1 MAVARYYECPDC
13 KKLIPVIQKRCDCGR
28 ESSGKEEKWKV
39 CPAWLLS
46 LLLTVFPLVMCQFP
60 WWVNL
65 LIFTAIMLLPDVL
78 GGIMTLAVW
87 VWSFIVVVSG
97 SIGLFE
103 VIYFVLLAVYVV
115 YFLIPGIRALIA
127 AIREKR

>member
-1 MAVARYYECPDC
+1 M
-13 KKLIPVIQKRCDCGR
+13 KKTQGKL
-28 ESSGKEEKWKV
+28 SGV
-39 CPAWLLS
+39 GGLLFWLLS
-46 LLLTVFPLVMCQFP
+46 LLLTAFPLVMCQFP
-60 WWVNL
+60 WLVNL

-115 YFLIPGIRALIA
+115 HFLIPGIRALIA